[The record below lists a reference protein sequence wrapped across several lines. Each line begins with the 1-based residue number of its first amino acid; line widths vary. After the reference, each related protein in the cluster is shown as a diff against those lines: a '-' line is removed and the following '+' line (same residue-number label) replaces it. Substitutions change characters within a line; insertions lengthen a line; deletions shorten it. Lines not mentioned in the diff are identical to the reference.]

1 MRTYGRVAQNPLYPK
16 VLTWVEV
23 DTDNGGFND
32 LVYLTTLAQVLKLN
46 LNESPFF
53 GNFGI
58 PAKSS
63 VIYQVYPDYYVTFIQ
78 QQFAKYFTSLIVS
91 RAVVTT
97 SKGQTVPVYTI
108 NVVTQYG
115 SKLTT
120 QIPA

>member
-23 DTDNGGFND
+23 DTDSGGFND

-58 PAKSS
+58 PAKAS
-63 VIYQVYPDYYVTFIQ
+63 VISQVYPDYYVTFIQ